1 MFHIAL
7 IFAMGLFTNQT
18 SICAGF
24 FYVFVE
30 QSNSQMI
37 SDALINFFDNPGEI
51 FELHPLNHCNCRYR
65 CVEVSRTDNFYQ
77 VVFTC
82 FSNSTK
88 YFKLNVMLAVS

>member
-65 CVEVSRTDNFYQ
+65 CVEVSRTIFIRWYLP
-77 VVFTC
+77 V
-82 FSNSTK
+82 SPIR
-88 YFKLNVMLAVS
+88 LNILN